1 MSKETKIRF
10 AAAGRLAKSI
20 VEKYGLVKDGE
31 LDFDAVDKLDPETQK
46 KIREEF
52 DAGLIEIYE
61 RISKLK

>member
-1 MSKETKIRF
+1 MSKETRIRY
-10 AAAGRLAKSI
+10 AAAGQLAKSI

-31 LDFDAVDKLDPETQK
+31 PDFDAVDKLDPETKK

-52 DAGLIEIYE
+52 DAGLTEINE